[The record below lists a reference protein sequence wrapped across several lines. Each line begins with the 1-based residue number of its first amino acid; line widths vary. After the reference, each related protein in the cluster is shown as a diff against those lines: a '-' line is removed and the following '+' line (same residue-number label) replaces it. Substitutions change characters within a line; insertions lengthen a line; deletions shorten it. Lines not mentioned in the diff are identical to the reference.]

1 MSEPIRVL
9 CVFSKLDRGG
19 AENMCMNLYRRID
32 RNKVQFDFVKH
43 GPEIGMFEEEI
54 CALGG
59 RIYEAPR
66 YKLYNHIAYC
76 RWWKHHLENHPE
88 HQIVHGHYFS
98 ISAVYFKVAHQLGR
112 ITVGHSHSTTVSRPS
127 RCQTQVKRLLCKY
140 VEQNSDYCLA
150 CSSAAGEWLFPH
162 KKFVVL
168 NNAVDTERFQ
178 FDSQEAENIRKEL
191 GIAQDTIIVGTVGRI
206 IQVKNPGGII
216 EIYRALRTREHQVGL
231 LWVGDGPLRGETENA
246 LAQAGILD
254 QVIFTGVRA
263 DVDRLMQAMDVFI
276 LPSLFEGLPVVL
288 VEAQAAGLP
297 CLCSERVTREA
308 DVTGRCEFLPLDQPE
323 LWAKRILE
331 VPRDRPD
338 TRDALRQAGYDI
350 GTTAKWL
357 EQFYID
363 CLNR

>member
-1 MSEPIRVL
+1 M
-9 CVFSKLDRGG
+9 
-19 AENMCMNLYRRID
+19 
-32 RNKVQFDFVKH
+32 
-43 GPEIGMFEEEI
+43 
-54 CALGG
+54 
-59 RIYEAPR
+59 
-66 YKLYNHIAYC
+66 
-76 RWWKHHLENHPE
+76 
-88 HQIVHGHYFS
+88 
-98 ISAVYFKVAHQLGR
+98 
-112 ITVGHSHSTTVSRPS
+112 
-127 RCQTQVKRLLCKY
+127 
-140 VEQNSDYCLA
+140 
-150 CSSAAGEWLFPH
+150 
-162 KKFVVL
+162 
-168 NNAVDTERFQ
+168 
-178 FDSQEAENIRKEL
+178 
-191 GIAQDTIIVGTVGRI
+191 
-206 IQVKNPGGII
+206 
-216 EIYRALRTREHQVGL
+216 
-231 LWVGDGPLRGETENA
+231 
-246 LAQAGILD
+246 D